1 MSNSIS
7 NNSDDNNVQYEVSF
21 LEIISIF
28 IKYRKFIIIFSL
40 LGFVFSVSSV
50 YLLPKIKK
58 SNQTKKVL
66 VIYSGKIEKPA
77 PDLSA
82 YLNLNVDSL
91 VRSELKNY
99 VNFANVQ
106 KKYCI
111 YNSEIVS
118 DRQYNTTVKKILD
131 DGIIKMDY
139 SDGNGVFKII
149 SEVDESKVSLY
160 KDFIVEYVDYCS
172 GLVEENVNG
181 AIDIAK
187 KSLEKIL
194 EKQNSINEKSN
205 TKENASLVS
214 LQLAIN
220 NYVDANKKIITLV
233 GSPFEADIIIGRG
246 KKVLIITIVVFLISL
261 LLSFV
266 INDIQRIKLDP
277 IASKKIKDA
286 WKAGK

>member
-1 MSNSIS
+1 
-7 NNSDDNNVQYEVSF
+7 
-21 LEIISIF
+21 
-28 IKYRKFIIIFSL
+28 
-40 LGFVFSVSSV
+40 
-50 YLLPKIKK
+50 
-58 SNQTKKVL
+58 
-66 VIYSGKIEKPA
+66 
-77 PDLSA
+77 
-82 YLNLNVDSL
+82 
-91 VRSELKNY
+91 
-99 VNFANVQ
+99 
-106 KKYCI
+106 
-111 YNSEIVS
+111 
-118 DRQYNTTVKKILD
+118 
-131 DGIIKMDY
+131 MDY